1 MPIKQTEHRR
11 KNGGLKPKSPNN
23 PNPDPN
29 SKRSKKRKAR
39 GFKSLE
45 LSSRKHKRAER
56 RLAISVKQL
65 LVNVIQQEHL

>member
-29 SKRSKKRKAR
+29 SKRSKNVRLVD
-39 GFKSLE
+39 SNH
-45 LSSRKHKRAER
+45 LSYLLANTKEQREDW
-56 RLAISVKQL
+56 RLTKQL